1 MGEMLLQSHVRAAGA
16 KPGALTFELGI
27 LPALPAAWRDGS
39 FSGLRARGGFEVGA
53 RWEAGRLRSATLRS
67 TLGGEAVLRL
77 PGGPVGA
84 AVSTL
89 EGERVRATAA
99 GGLLRFATRRG
110 RSYIIT
116 PGR

>member
-1 MGEMLLQSHVRAAGA
+1 MHLFRILRMRLERRRALPDAVRHLRRNSRVGAAYDRMVDAGA
-16 KPGALTFELGI
+16 LSGADM
-27 LPALPAAWRDGS
+27 ALLCDR
-39 FSGLRARGGFEVGA
+39 
-53 RWEAGRLRSATLRS
+53 
-67 TLGGEAVLRL
+67 LGGEAVLRL

-84 AVSTL
+84 AVCTL